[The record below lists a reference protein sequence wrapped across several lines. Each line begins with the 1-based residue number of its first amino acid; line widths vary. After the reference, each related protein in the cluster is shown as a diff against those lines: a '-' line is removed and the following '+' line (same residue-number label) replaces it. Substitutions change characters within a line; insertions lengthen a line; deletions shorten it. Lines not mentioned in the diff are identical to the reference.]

1 MVTLYDQQI
10 AHGIRAA
17 IFIPL
22 VLKHPRLADF
32 VVSPRQHFRKA
43 KSYNVASSI
52 ALIHFLQTEGSL
64 DLLVIYHTFCHR
76 VSPALSW
83 QKNEMTKTR

>member
-1 MVTLYDQQI
+1 MVTLSDQQI
-10 AHGIRAA
+10 AHGIRAV

-32 VVSPRQHFRKA
+32 VVSLRQRFRKA

-52 ALIHFLQTEGSL
+52 SLIHFLHTKGSL
-64 DLLVIYHTFCHR
+64 DLLAIYHTFCHR
-76 VSPALSW
+76 AHNLKVSIS
-83 QKNEMTKTR
+83 KNVIVSE

>member
-32 VVSPRQHFRKA
+32 VVSLRQRFRKA

-52 ALIHFLQTEGSL
+52 SLIHLLLTEESL
-64 DLLVIYHTFCHR
+64 DL
-76 VSPALSW
+76 
-83 QKNEMTKTR
+83 

>member
-1 MVTLYDQQI
+1 MVTLYDQHI

-32 VVSPRQHFRKA
+32 VVSLRQRFRKA

-64 DLLVIYHTFCHR
+64 DLLVIITLF
-76 VSPALSW
+76 VIEP
-83 QKNEMTKTR
+83 TKRDHSKDCMA